1 MEEQNASNPVSGSGE
16 INKKGVI
23 IGLVAVIFILTVALA
38 YVLVVKKAEAPS
50 VSPVS
55 VAPTPAPAE
64 MTIPEAPYTPV
75 PETPV
80 VPEQKVEDAYAGWL
94 TYKSDR
100 YSYEI
105 KYPAVMKVTEAKK
118 DDFGLSPDS
127 GMTFDQAF
135 AKYTGQVCV
144 NFSNKKDD
152 VSISAPE
159 NKGYAYVI
167 CGRTGMG
174 SDTKI
179 KKSTEKITID
189 GKEYTVNVN
198 DMTDSTGRTI
208 ETVVELTDG
217 TQISFSASNEEYR
230 AGVKKMVESF
240 KKTK

>member
-1 MEEQNASNPVSGSGE
+1 MDSSNGV
-16 INKKGVI
+16 NQKGVVAGLI
-23 IGLVAVIFILTVALA
+23 IVIVILTVVLA

-50 VSPVS
+50 VSPEAVVQTQKPVESAVS
-55 VAPTPAPAE
+55 ETPKP
-64 MTIPEAPYTPV
+64 II

-80 VPEQKVEDAYAGWL
+80 VVPEAVDKYAGWL
-94 TYKSDR
+94 TYTSDK
-100 YSYEI
+100 YKYEI
-105 KYPAVMKVTEAKK
+105 KYPQGMTITEAKK
-118 DDFGLSPDS
+118 SDLGLSPDS

-135 AKYTGQVCV
+135 AKVTGQVCV
-144 NFSNKKDD
+144 SFSQKKDS
-152 VSISAPE
+152 VLISAPV

-189 GKEYTVNVN
+189 GKEYTVNAN

-217 TQISFSASNEEYR
+217 TQISFSASNESYR
-230 AGVKKMVESF
+230 EGVKKMVESY
-240 KKTK
+240 KKIK